1 MKIIVGLGN
10 PGKEYEKTR
19 HNAGAMCVDLLR
31 EKLNLPEFKIQ
42 KKFNALISEG
52 AYENEKII
60 LAKPQTFMNLSGE
73 SVQKLV
79 NFYNCPMENLIVI
92 YDDVDLPLGEIRVRP
107 DGSSGSHNGMKS
119 VTQALSSTAFP
130 RVRIGIESRGAE
142 SPKEQDI
149 SSFVLN
155 SFTKTEF
162 ATFKTSL
169 QHAAEATVII
179 LNKGIPEAMQEY
191 N

>member
-1 MKIIVGLGN
+1 MKIIIGLGN

-19 HNAGAMCVDLLR
+19 HNAGAMCADLLR
-31 EKLNLPEFKIQ
+31 EKLNFPEFKSQ
-42 KKFNALISEG
+42 KKFSALISEG
-52 AYENEKII
+52 AHENEKII

-73 SVQKLV
+73 AVQKLV
-79 NFYNCPMENLIVI
+79 NFYNCPLENLIVI

-107 DGSSGSHNGMKS
+107 DGRASSHNGMKS
-119 VTQALSSTAFP
+119 VTQSLGSTAFA
-130 RVRIGIESRGAE
+130 RVRIGIESRGTE

-155 SFTKTEF
+155 PFTKAEIAALKVPLDKAVQ
-162 ATFKTSL
+162 ATMM
-169 QHAAEATVII
+169 I
-179 LNKGIPEAMQEY
+179 LNKGVAEAMQEY

>member
-19 HNAGAMCVDLLR
+19 HNAGAMCVDLLC
-31 EKLNLPEFKIQ
+31 EKLNLPEFKSQ
-42 KKFNALISEG
+42 KKFGALISEG
-52 AYENEKII
+52 AHENEKII
-60 LAKPQTFMNLSGE
+60 LTKPQTFMNLSGE

-79 NFYNCPMENLIVI
+79 NFYNCPLENLIVI

-107 DGSSGSHNGMKS
+107 DGSAGSHNGMKS
-119 VTQALSSTAFP
+119 VTQSLGSTAFP

-155 SFTKTEF
+155 PFTKTELAAF
-162 ATFKTSL
+162 RASLDKAVQATMM
-169 QHAAEATVII
+169 I
-179 LNKGIPEAMQEY
+179 LNKGVAEAMQEY

>member
-31 EKLNLPEFKIQ
+31 EKLNFPEFKSQ
-42 KKFNALISEG
+42 KKFGALISEG
-52 AYENEKII
+52 AHENEKII

-79 NFYNCPMENLIVI
+79 NFYNCPLENLVVI

-107 DGSSGSHNGMKS
+107 DGSAGSHNGMKS
-119 VTQALSSTAFP
+119 VIQSIASTAFP

-155 SFTKTEF
+155 SFTKAELAAF
-162 ATFKTSL
+162 RVSLDKAVQATMM
-169 QHAAEATVII
+169 I
-179 LNKGIPEAMQEY
+179 LNKGVAEAMQEY